1 MMSRRCNG
9 GVESIGSA
17 PCSPSADA
25 QRPRRLLRHGARCV
39 AVALLLGPT
48 ACTERPPARA
58 DLPPVVAGLAQPGL
72 SARTRGKVLLGELGC
87 VQCHLPESGAESVDG
102 RAGPD
107 LATVGERVRSDWIAR
122 FLADPHAVAPGT
134 PMPDSLR
141 ARDDAARLEAAD
153 LLSHYL
159 RSFAV
164 PTAAAEESD
173 PAAAARGRPLFHEIG
188 CVACHAPRD
197 EAGRELATP
206 ASVPLGNLAA
216 KYTTKGLR
224 AFLLAPHLAR
234 PAARMPDLH
243 LSPAEAHDLTH
254 FLLAGPAPI
263 VADATAPTPPP
274 SPAVAGRIA
283 AGRTLFAESGCV
295 HCHPLADPARPPTR
309 RPKALC
315 ELEASGGCLSGEV
328 GPWPFYSL
336 SPEQRADLTS
346 ALTGDSAEEDEEQR
360 IVQLLVSRNCTA
372 CHARGALGGVSAERA
387 PFFVSNDPSIGAES
401 RLPPPLSGVGAKLQH
416 EWLAAA
422 IGHGQSAR
430 PYLRTRMPGFG
441 VRFGAELAD
450 RLARR
455 DTLPPVEVAPLPAD
469 EKQSRAVLDLGRE
482 LVGDKGMSCITCHAF
497 AGDRV
502 GTMGAIDLVE
512 STAERLRPQWFAHF
526 LRAPLRM
533 KPGTLMPEYFSGG
546 ISARPELGDGDVARQ
561 INAMWQYLAQGRN
574 VGRPSGMRSEPIE
587 LAVGDEAV
595 ILRRSV
601 QSTGK
606 RGISVGYPLGVNVTF
621 DAERLALNQI
631 WWGKFLDAA
640 GVWTGQGAG
649 EARILGRDLATLP
662 NGPAFVVLPDAL
674 APWPTASRRELG
686 QQFLGYDLDAG
697 RRPTFRY
704 VCADVTISDAL
715 HEHGADGAVPGD
727 RPLLRRTLRFAS
739 ATDQTLH
746 FRAALDG
753 RIEQDGLDGAR
764 VGQSLHLRLSP
775 AAFVIRPAGEQRE
788 LLVAI
793 PIAKGAA
800 ELRIDYT
807 WQESAK

>member
-1 MMSRRCNG
+1 MMSRHCNG
-9 GVESIGSA
+9 GVEAIGRDHCTLGS
-17 PCSPSADA
+17 DA
-25 QRPRRLLRHGARCV
+25 RRGRPLLHHGVRN
-39 AVALLLGPT
+39 VALALALGPS

-58 DLPPVVAGLAQPGL
+58 ALPPVVAGLAQPGL

-87 VQCHLPESGAESVDG
+87 VQCHLPESGAATVDG
-102 RAGPD
+102 RVGPD
-107 LATVGERVRSDWIAR
+107 LATVGERVRADWIVR

-134 PMPDSLR
+134 PMPDPLR
-141 ARDDAARLEAAD
+141 DRDASARLQAAD
-153 LLSHYL
+153 QLSHYL

-164 PTAAAEESD
+164 PTTADEESD
-173 PAAAARGRPLFHEIG
+173 LAAAARGRPLFHQIG

-197 EAGRELATP
+197 ESANESAMP
-206 ASVPLGNLAA
+206 ASVPLGNLTA

-243 LSPAEAHDLTH
+243 LSPAEAHDLAH
-254 FLLAGPAPI
+254 FLLAAPAPQPP
-263 VADATAPTPPP
+263 ATA
-274 SPAVAGRIA
+274 ADAGRIA
-283 AGRTLFAESGCV
+283 AGRALFAENGCV
-295 HCHPLADPARPPTR
+295 HCHALADPARPPAR
-309 RPKALC
+309 RPKALR
-315 ELEASGGCLSGEV
+315 ELDASGGCLSGDV

-336 SPEQRADLTS
+336 SSEQRADLTAALS
-346 ALTGDSAEEDEEQR
+346 AAPAEEDDEQR

-372 CHARGALGGVSAERA
+372 CHARGDFGGVSAERA

-401 RLPPPLSGVGAKLQH
+401 RLPPPLTGVGAKLQR

-441 VRFGAELAD
+441 VRFGAELSE

-455 DTLPPVEVAPLPAD
+455 DALPPLEVAPLPAD
-469 EKQSRAVLDLGRE
+469 EQQARAVLDLGRE

-533 KPGTLMPEYFSGG
+533 KPGTLMPEYFPGG
-546 ISARPELGDGDVARQ
+546 VSVRPEFGGGDVARQ
-561 INAMWQYLAQGRN
+561 IDAMWHYLAQGRN
-574 VGRPSGMRSEPIE
+574 VGKPSGMRSAPME

-601 QSTGK
+601 QNTGK

-631 WWGKFLDAA
+631 WWGKFLDPA

-649 EARILGRDLATLP
+649 EARILGRELATLP
-662 NGPAFVVLPDAL
+662 NGPAFVVLEDAQ

-686 QQFLGYDLDAG
+686 QQFLGYDLDAQQ
-697 RRPTFRY
+697 RPTFRY
-704 VCADVTISDAL
+704 VCADVTISDTL
-715 HEHGADGAVPGD
+715 HEHRADGAPPGD
-727 RPLLRRTLRFAS
+727 RPLLRRTLRFTGAV
-739 ATDQTLH
+739 DKTLH

-753 RIEQDGLDGAR
+753 RIEPDGPEGAR
-764 VGQSLHLRLSP
+764 VGNSLHLRLSP

-793 PIAKGAA
+793 PIAKGVA
-800 ELRIDYT
+800 ELTIDYM
-807 WQESAK
+807 WQEAAK